1 MSTLLQLPR
10 ELRNLIYDCYFA
22 GDGDYTHNFETNKL
36 SRADNQPIELAL
48 VLSCRQIANE
58 TRGLA
63 LRINTLRFTT
73 FHSDATQ
80 EDASVLHA
88 SNNAIRYIKESILNY
103 ATHDYLS
110 EEQAQTAREAYPQFT
125 PVIDHWQ
132 SPRHSIIYRALF
144 RPYLI
149 CGEAPSIWHD
159 FVAFTLDLVSQHP
172 EFLKNARV
180 WSELPFKNNEYHLIS
195 DVDTKPW
202 EIPDGTEI
210 ARLRNIS
217 GQPFNT
223 FHLSARTKHA
233 YSAASRALLFLHSA
247 SEITRENIRKILLIE
262 NRESISLPESHGR
275 GFIPF
280 CQRYPQLKVER
291 RASLWSNVF
300 PTASH
305 KLEDYLGNDQ
315 SLMDEDDEGT
325 MIFDRC
331 FARDMTKAVGTWM
344 KEARALIP
352 LGMPHDSFTLVLDGE
367 LVPELSSRAFRV
379 IQRDVAWQ
387 TALDTCYARG
397 ILSQPSWLDRRL
409 GTSGFIYEG
418 LPEAV
423 RALSTNSPLIRT
435 NFELP
440 PPDNV
445 EQLLDENKGWSAHHW
460 DIGWDSHKP
469 EFFQTEPPLPPWH
482 VLRWGHVIWRP

>member
-1 MSTLLQLPR
+1 MSPLLQLPR
-10 ELRNLIYDCYFA
+10 ELRNHIYDYYFSC
-22 GDGDYTHNFETNKL
+22 DGGYTHVFETNKL
-36 SRADNQPIELAL
+36 RRADDQPIELSL
-48 VLSCRQIANE
+48 VLSCRQIAAE
-58 TRGLA
+58 THGLA
-63 LRINTLRFTT
+63 LRTNTLRFTT

-80 EDASVLHA
+80 EDAVLLHA

-110 EEQAQTAREAYPQFT
+110 EEQAQTAREAYPQFA

-132 SPRHSIIYRALF
+132 SPRHSIIHRALF

-180 WSELPFKNNEYHLIS
+180 WSELPFKNNEYHLVS
-195 DVDTKPW
+195 DVDTRPW

-210 ARLRNIS
+210 ARLRRIS
-217 GQPFNT
+217 GQPFDT

-247 SEITRENIRKILLIE
+247 PETTRENIREILLIE
-262 NRESISLPESHGR
+262 NRESISLPDSHGR

-280 CQRYPQLKVER
+280 CQTYPQLKVER

-300 PTASH
+300 PIASH
-305 KLEDYLGNDQ
+305 NLSSYLENDQ
-315 SLMDEDDEGT
+315 SLFDKGDEGHLFLT
-325 MIFDRC
+325 RC
-331 FARDMTKAVGTWM
+331 YAEDMTKAMGTWI
-344 KEARALIP
+344 KEAETLVS
-352 LGMPHDSFTLVLDGE
+352 LGMPHGCFTLVLDGDP
-367 LVPELSSRAFRV
+367 VPELSSRAFHV

-397 ILSQPSWLDRRL
+397 ILPQPSWLDRRL
-409 GTSGFIYEG
+409 GTRGFIYEG

-440 PPDNV
+440 PPYDV
-445 EQLLDENKGWSAHHW
+445 EQLLEENRGWSAHYW
-460 DIGWDSHKP
+460 DISWDSHKP
-469 EFFQTEPPLPPWH
+469 KVFQTEPPLPPWH